1 MKEKIQIYNY
11 KQNYAERKSLRNFS
25 TLILHQFC
33 GIIIQVSTI
42 MARRSQGSCLG
53 TSEDE
58 SKQETNGHKNS
69 IQTGATATVSTFATV
84 VGHPNTPVKKGRN
97 GMQNVMRTSLIILDL
112 PTTIKSLL

>member
-1 MKEKIQIYNY
+1 MKVKLQVYNY

-25 TLILHQFC
+25 TLILHQFF

-42 MARRSQGSCLG
+42 MARRSQRSCLG

-58 SKQETNGHKNS
+58 SKQENNGHKNS

-84 VGHPNTPVKKGRN
+84 VGHPNTPIKKGKNRK
-97 GMQNVMRTSLIILDL
+97 QLS
-112 PTTIKSLL
+112 

>member
-11 KQNYAERKSLRNFS
+11 KQNYERRKSLGKFS

-42 MARRSQGSCLG
+42 MARRSQKSCLG

-58 SKQETNGHKNS
+58 SKQENNGHKNS
-69 IQTGATATVSTFATV
+69 VQTGATATVSTFATV

-97 GMQNVMRTSLIILDL
+97 RMQMS
-112 PTTIKSLL
+112 

>member
-1 MKEKIQIYNY
+1 MGK
-11 KQNYAERKSLRNFS
+11 FS

-42 MARRSQGSCLG
+42 LMAKRSQRSCLG

-58 SKQETNGHKNS
+58 SKQETNGHTNS
-69 IQTGATATVSTFATV
+69 ILTGATATVSTFATV

-97 GMQNVMRTSLIILDL
+97 RMQMS
-112 PTTIKSLL
+112 

>member
-1 MKEKIQIYNY
+1 MKVKLQIYNY
-11 KQNYAERKSLRNFS
+11 KQNYAERKSLQNFS

-58 SKQETNGHKNS
+58 SKQETNGH

-84 VGHPNTPVKKGRN
+84 VGHPNTPVKKAEKECKCHENKPNR
-97 GMQNVMRTSLIILDL
+97 S
-112 PTTIKSLL
+112 

>member
-1 MKEKIQIYNY
+1 MKEKKQIYNY

-97 GMQNVMRTSLIILDL
+97 KMQMS
-112 PTTIKSLL
+112 

>member
-11 KQNYAERKSLRNFS
+11 KQNYERRKSLGKFS

-58 SKQETNGHKNS
+58 SKTEK
-69 IQTGATATVSTFATV
+69 
-84 VGHPNTPVKKGRN
+84 
-97 GMQNVMRTSLIILDL
+97 
-112 PTTIKSLL
+112 